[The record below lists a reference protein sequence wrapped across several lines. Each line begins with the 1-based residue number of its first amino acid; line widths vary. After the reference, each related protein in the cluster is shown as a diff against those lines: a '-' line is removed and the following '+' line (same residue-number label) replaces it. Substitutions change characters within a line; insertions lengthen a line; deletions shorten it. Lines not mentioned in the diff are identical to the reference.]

1 MFTLG
6 VFDTLRWT
14 PNESAGDTAVSII
27 HIDRPVGDLRIEGHE
42 VVGPDDSRLDEAVV
56 AIVGGIRWDAAR
68 FNKASH
74 LIGLCRTGIGV
85 DAVDLAEATARGVAV
100 TNTPAG
106 PTVSTA
112 EHAMALLFAVAKTLG
127 PHAERLRNGS
137 GDYAA
142 LSTAIELDGLT
153 LGLFGYG
160 RIARRVARIARGV
173 GMRVLAHDPFV
184 WAPEDD
190 TVMVEFDVLLA
201 ESNVISLHAPMAPD
215 TAGIMN
221 DETLAKCQP
230 GTILINCA
238 RGGLVDHDALVRALD
253 SGHLAGAG
261 LDVTE
266 PEPLPTDHTLLHREN
281 VIVTPHIA
289 SSTVVGRQRMLDQ
302 ALAQALLILEG
313 IKPSE
318 LVNTDLLSPHWN
330 DLEA

>member
-1 MFTLG
+1 M
-6 VFDTLRWT
+6 
-14 PNESAGDTAVSII
+14 SII
-27 HIDRPVGDLRIEGHE
+27 HIDRPFGDLEIEGHE
-42 VVGPDDSRLDEAVV
+42 LIGPDDARLDEAVV
-56 AIVGGIRWDAAR
+56 AIVGGITWDAAR
-68 FNKASH
+68 FDKAPH

-85 DAVDLAEATARGVAV
+85 DAVDLAEATSRGVAV
-100 TNTPAG
+100 TNTPDG

-127 PHAERLRNGS
+127 PHAARLRDGT

-160 RIARRVARIARGV
+160 RIARRVARIASGV
-173 GMRVLAHDPFV
+173 GMRVIAHDPFV
-184 WAPEDD
+184 WATEDH
-190 TVMVEFDVLLA
+190 TELVEFDALLA
-201 ESNVISLHAPMAPD
+201 EAHILSLHAPLAPD

-221 DETLAKCQP
+221 DENLAKLAP
-230 GTILINCA
+230 GALLINCA

-253 SGHLAGAG
+253 SGHLAGTG
-261 LDVTE
+261 LDVTD
-266 PEPLPTDHTLLHREN
+266 PEPLPPDHSLLHRDN

-289 SSTVVGRQRMLDQ
+289 SSTVVGRQRMFDQ
-302 ALAQALLILEG
+302 AMEQARLILEG
-313 IKPSE
+313 IKPTE